1 MLSFGDSSM
10 QEFPVLYCE
19 GIMNY
24 PDNLKYTAEHEWIR
38 IEGQYGWIGITDYAQ
53 SELGDV
59 VFVEIP
65 AVGTKVEKG
74 KSFGTIEAVKAV
86 SDLFAPVAGEIAEVN
101 AEVKDHPEIVNKDP
115 YGNGWMVKIAI
126 TDLAQVSALLN
137 VQAYKSLIGK

>member
-1 MLSFGDSSM
+1 
-10 QEFPVLYCE
+10 
-19 GIMNY
+19 
-24 PDNLKYTAEHEWIR
+24 LKYTAEHEWIR

-65 AVGTKVEKG
+65 TVGTKVEKG

-86 SDLFAPVAGEIAEVN
+86 SDLFAPVDGEIAEVN

-115 YGNGWMVKIAI
+115 YGRGWMVKIAI

-137 VQAYKSLIGK
+137 VQSYKSLIGN

>member
-1 MLSFGDSSM
+1 MN
-10 QEFPVLYCE
+10 FP
-19 GIMNY
+19 N
-24 PDNLKYTAEHEWIR
+24 NLKYTAEHEWIR

>member
-1 MLSFGDSSM
+1 
-10 QEFPVLYCE
+10 
-19 GIMNY
+19 MNF

-137 VQAYKSLIGK
+137 VQAYKSLIGN